1 MSQFQLLV
9 ESLVILVALCA
20 SAIWLRHRQV
30 IRVEEQQ
37 VFGRLVTDFAL
48 PAIIFVSLSRVPF
61 STQALMPVLLL
72 LVIGVAIMLPTW
84 LIGRAMRLDRPT
96 IGSLILVAAYG
107 GAATLGLSLIRR
119 VFDDSV
125 TVMRDAV
132 LIGEYG
138 LLLPVF
144 TLRVAVAIY
153 FGRSDGKKVSL
164 WKASRPFF
172 SSPIFIAMIL
182 GTAASAIGLPQGNWG
197 VQVLEDFLKVAARP
211 LTVLVAFSIGLALKP
226 IAVRQL
232 LALIAVTVLLKL
244 IAEPLLA
251 WLLALSFELPKIER
265 ELLVLLAA
273 MPSGAISAVLAAR
286 YGCNS
291 AMASAMVVATAV
303 VSLISL
309 PLTLYLGG

>member
-9 ESLVILVALCA
+9 ESLFILVALCA
-20 SAIWLRHRQV
+20 SAIWLRRRGV
-30 IRVEEQQ
+30 IRPEEQP

-61 STQALMPVLLL
+61 STEALMPVLLL
-72 LVIGVAIMLPTW
+72 LLIGVAIMIPTW
-84 LIGRAMRLDRPT
+84 LIGRAMGLDRPT

-119 VFDDSV
+119 VFDDNV

-144 TLRVAVAIY
+144 TVGVAVAIH
-153 FGRSDGKKVSL
+153 FGQTDDRKVSL
-164 WKASRPFF
+164 WVASRPFF
-172 SSPIFIAMIL
+172 TSPIFIAMIL
-182 GTAASAIGLPQGNWG
+182 GTAASAIELPQSNRIIE
-197 VQVLEDFLKVAARP
+197 VFEDFLKVAARP

-226 IAVRQL
+226 IAARQL
-232 LALIAVTVLLKL
+232 MALVAVTVLLKL
-244 IAEPLLA
+244 VAEPLMA
-251 WLLALSFELPKIER
+251 WGLALSFDLPKLER